1 MSLEIFNKGSKLL
14 TSKQPVDAPLIFEAG
29 DIDGIKIEQSVI
41 SADDLDSGSFNET
54 GQRVVPQAFI
64 GQGNMVDD
72 DDLETPDVKE
82 EILFNSART
91 HFHIYSGENL
101 LHSKIQR
108 PGDYIDATLD
118 NDADTLYDY
127 QLNVSPE
134 RDVRAANI
142 SKGSFTTVY
151 NFLDQ
156 FTDKLRV
163 EDINADGTELKLV
176 KGSEKDQNINSVK
189 GLRRIYREECNALGK
204 HKLND
209 FDRDKNQIFQQQYVL
224 NFGNNDLAAITSFD
238 FSMNEKVGLEDI
250 VVKFPEDK
258 FDIPGLKDENP
269 PSTRFYPMSN
279 LKDFWVEVYLSGEQ
293 VITETT
299 TIGGE
304 DGVEPENVPEVAEPL
319 DSEVTVTEETTPVL
333 IKRAD
338 GSVEESK
345 TESKTESIAEYM
357 PTQQLPKGGKSV
369 ISERFSNDVSTSTS
383 IRVPLKFK
391 TTGRGAKFTFDSVT
405 KAFVQES
412 TITGDETNLDIEPIY
427 YTFGNDNDDLN
438 FPIRPLIDYNKQLFG
453 KPTNSIIQTYDN
465 SFEKTALGKFNPQT
479 VTVKLYRPLRGDLH
493 NGTPS
498 IERIIRD
505 SYIDKVLVYPR
516 SEVKVVNNFSEPN
529 FKIDMGTYGKSVGT
543 DLKSWNELL
552 DTNLQTSQQIIDKYV
567 SASSHTNI
575 NVNYSDFSEFVHYS
589 SAVERVNNF
598 KYKLELVEGFDSRIK
613 TLKQV
618 SGSAALT
625 NISQSITRKS
635 AVVSGMDGWE
645 KWMYTEPSSS
655 LYSHYSSSKFTFQPW
670 PKLRTQPPLLH
681 SATSST
687 AIHYYNNLI
696 ESASYFDA
704 MNDGR
709 LTKTIP
715 ASIVEDPLNKDYVLF
730 IDMIGHHFDI
740 TWAYVKKLTSI
751 NSREEHPYDG
761 MPNSLLYDVAKSMGW
776 KLTHGKDRAEL
787 WSYALGT
794 DKFGNPVQSGSLAS
808 KPIEQYT
815 NEIWRRIVNNIPYL
829 LKTKGSARA
838 VKALIATYGIPQTF
852 LSIREYGGP
861 VIKEV
866 RQYWEHERF
875 VYHQRFDTDNYL
887 TVPFGKINDIDPI
900 TYKNRDPNPIDTIE
914 LQLQQN
920 MNRDTAIFNKDNNFA
935 VRYENTSIAKKAKKG
950 NIHFYLS
957 GSSGYKSA
965 SINNINLFDSK
976 MGTLIVQREKSVDD
990 ITQDNEYKIIY
1001 RRNRRDNIIVDKS
1014 ASIFISGSS
1023 EPSYNA
1029 AWTGSGTLTVGKT
1042 LPSVYPGSALYM
1054 SGSIQE
1060 LRYWAQ
1066 PLKDIVIDEHT
1077 MARESYHGNSPTSS
1091 YFDLKFRFLPD
1102 SRLKNVNSY
1111 DSQPSQHPNQKIS
1124 TVLDGRILSASLYN
1138 FEPDDLRGV
1147 TDEYHTKVPSAGAN
1161 NIMNNKIR
1169 LEPNRLKGVLDVDQR
1184 KETSK
1189 YDSAPNDSNQLG
1201 VYLSATKMYNED
1213 IYNHTGYFDIDDYI
1227 GDPDSREGF
1236 TEQNEQLDYLRR
1248 QVFKKYSTKN
1258 LINSTIDILAR
1269 YDFSVFEQIRQTV
1282 PARVDYNSG
1291 IIIEPHILERPK
1303 VKSKAKLTKTEP
1315 FYQTVI
1321 LPPEKPVQAFT
1332 LPLSAS
1338 IDTSPVP
1345 TMTYPTYETEI
1356 SSGMAPN
1363 ITMDTIP
1370 LNSEISVKVVPIM
1383 TYPTYDNFKSNN
1395 IPNATGSVGAEYP
1408 TYKTRLFLTQS
1419 SVLEGEYPSYET
1431 NLYLTSSKDLIG
1443 EYRDYNT
1450 KINLVEPKMFTG
1462 DFKDYNTKLGILDN
1476 QNIEGDFKDYNSELD
1491 VLDNQN
1497 IEGDFKDYTTIVD
1510 AVRSMSADYTNTPDI
1525 LLNTPQRVVGKYYLL
1540 DAPLQVSHSISVTRK
1555 DLEDKALLTAK
1566 IPYKPSQ
1573 YKFTILI
1580 PSASGDVGFGLGWI
1594 TGSNGSWNYNPIG
1607 LSVINQRGARYARS
1621 TNYFYS
1627 SSLSASMGLSY
1638 SSSLSPAQA
1647 QTDDLPLAVFNLR
1660 HLGCKMTSDSLT
1672 TNSDDTPDGKP
1683 VIEVFQADPNV
1694 LINTSRTAEEGSL
1707 DVDVLTGLTTLN
1719 IDELFISK
1727 EVVFQRR
1734 MEYRKEKVKFRRK
1747 TQGLINIEESRRD
1760 EFDLRIQNSEDISS
1774 RESARQD
1781 EFDIVNNPAVIQME
1795 IEERE
1800 IKPLITREER
1810 DRMMEIDFEGP
1821 QEVRFIDGQ
1830 RVNVPV
1836 KYDFVKP
1843 KFSGLALKLSELPI
1857 EERSEFIE
1865 QNEIDEKILK
1875 QLDIPMSR
1883 EEEKKRFNSEERFI
1897 KKRGK

>member
-1 MSLEIFNKGSKLL
+1 MSLEIYNKGSRLL
-14 TSKQPVDAPLIFEAG
+14 TTKSPTGGEFGASPQIFDTD
-29 DIDGIKIEQSVI
+29 DIDGIKVI
-41 SADDLDSGSFNET
+41 PTTVSGDDIDSGSFHQTNDQGMNVEED
-54 GQRVVPQAFI
+54 FI
-64 GQGNMVDD
+64 NDKGKADTREVR
-72 DDLETPDVKE
+72 
-82 EILFNSART
+82 FNSART

-101 LHSKIQR
+101 LYSKVQT
-108 PGDYIDATLD
+108 PGDYIDYEID
-118 NDADTLYDY
+118 NDDKNGYDF
-127 QLNVSPE
+127 QLRVSPE

-142 SKGSFTTVY
+142 TKGSFTTVY

-163 EDINADGTELKLV
+163 DDISADGSELKLV
-176 KGSEKDQNINSVK
+176 LGSEKDQNIDTFK
-189 GLRRIYREECNALGK
+189 GLKIIYDNECTLFGK
-204 HKLND
+204 HDVNGGTDDSDLPKT
-209 FDRDKNQIFQQQYVL
+209 QQQYVL

-238 FSMNEKVGLEDI
+238 FSLNQRIGTVDMPID
-250 VVKFPEDK
+250 FPIDK
-258 FDIPGLKDENP
+258 FNGKP
-269 PSTRFYPMSN
+269 TRFYPMTN
-279 LKDFWVEVYLSGEQ
+279 LKDFWVEVYVGGEQ
-293 VITETT
+293 VIKSTT
-299 TIGGE
+299 TISGE
-304 DGVEPENVPEVAEPL
+304 EADSNYTAYETAEPL
-319 DSEVTVTEETTPVL
+319 ESEVTVTEVTTPVVN
-333 IKRAD
+333 IVS
-338 GSVEESK
+338 GSAEESK
-345 TESKTESIAEYM
+345 TETKTETIAEYM
-357 PTQQLPKGGKSV
+357 PTQQLPSGKSK
-369 ISERFSNDVSTSTS
+369 IIVSDKYRGSTTENNEVRIALS
-383 IRVPLKFK
+383 YQ
-391 TTGRGAKFTFDSVT
+391 TTGRGAKFTFDELT
-405 KAFVQES
+405 LKFEQEV
-412 TITGDETNLDIEPIY
+412 IDNDEETPIY
-427 YTFGNDNDDLN
+427 YTFANKDEDLA
-438 FPIRPLIDYNKQLFG
+438 FPIRPGIDYRDQLYG
-453 KPTNSIIQTYDN
+453 KPTRSTVQVYNNKFVSN
-465 SFEKTALGKFNPQT
+465 NFET
-479 VTVKLYRPLRGDLH
+479 VTVKLYKPLRGDLH
-493 NGTPS
+493 NGKPS

-516 SEVKVVNNFSEPN
+516 REQKIQNNFSEPN

-543 DLKSWNELL
+543 DLKSWTELL

-618 SGSAALT
+618 SGSEALT

-655 LYSHYSSSKFTFQPW
+655 LYSHYSGSRFTYQPW
-670 PKLRTQPPLLH
+670 PKVKTQPPQLH

-687 AIHYYNNLI
+687 AIKYYNNLI

-715 ASIVEDPLNKDYVLF
+715 ASISEDPLNNDYILF

-751 NSREEHPYDG
+751 NSREEHPFDG
-761 MPNSLLYDVAKSMGW
+761 MPNKLLYDVAKSMGW

-861 VIKEV
+861 VIKDV

-875 VYHQRFDTDNYL
+875 VYHLRFDTDNYL
-887 TVPFGKINDIDPI
+887 TVPFDKINDIDPK

-914 LQLQQN
+914 LQIQQN
-920 MNRDTAIFNKDNNFA
+920 MNRDTAIFNKDNKFA
-935 VRYENTSIAKKAKKG
+935 VRYENTSTAKSGKKG

-965 SINNINLFDSK
+965 SIDNVNVFDSK
-976 MGTLIVQREKSVDD
+976 MGTLIVQRENSIDD
-990 ITQDNEYKIIY
+990 ITKDNEYKLIY
-1001 RRNRRDNIIVDKS
+1001 RRNRRDDIIVDKS
-1014 ASIFISGSS
+1014 ASIFITGSS

-1042 LPSVYPGSALYM
+1042 LPSVYPGTALYM

-1102 SRLKNVNSY
+1102 SRLKNAKAR

-1124 TVLDGRILSASLYN
+1124 NLLGGQILSASLYN

-1161 NIMNNKIR
+1161 NIMNNKVR
-1169 LEPNRLKGVLDVDQR
+1169 LEPNRLKGMLDTDQR

-1213 IYNHTGYFDIDDYI
+1213 IYNHTGYFDIDDYV

-1332 LPLSAS
+1332 LPLTAS
-1338 IDTSPVP
+1338 IDTSPIP

-1356 SSGMAPN
+1356 SGGLAPN

-1370 LNSEISVKVVPIM
+1370 LNTEISVKVVPIM

-1395 IPNATGSVGAEYP
+1395 IPTATASFAADYP
-1408 TYKTRLFLTQS
+1408 TYETKLFLTQS
-1419 SVLEGEYPSYET
+1419 ADLVGELPSYET
-1431 NLYLTSSKDLIG
+1431 KLYLTSSNDLIG
-1443 EYRDYNT
+1443 EYRDYST
-1450 KINLVEPKMFTG
+1450 KINLVEPKMFTA
-1462 DFKDYNTKLGILDN
+1462 DFKDIS
-1476 QNIEGDFKDYNSELD
+1476 SELD

-1497 IEGDFKDYTTIVD
+1497 IEGNFKDYTTVVD
-1510 AVRSMSADYTNTPDI
+1510 AERSMSADYTNTPDI
-1525 LLNTPQRVVGKYYLL
+1525 LLNTPQRIVGNYYLFN
-1540 DAPLQVSHSISVTRK
+1540 APLKVSHSISVTK
-1555 DLEDKALLTAK
+1555 TDLEDKALLTAK

-1607 LSVINQRGARYARS
+1607 VSVINQRVAKYARS

-1638 SSSLSPAQA
+1638 SSSLSPSQV
-1647 QTDDLPLAVFNLR
+1647 QTDNLPLAVFNLR

-1683 VIEVFQADPNV
+1683 VIEIFQADPNV

-1747 TQGLINIEESRRD
+1747 VQKLINIEESRRD
-1760 EFDLRIQNSEDISS
+1760 EFDLRKQNSEDISS

-1781 EFDIVNNPAVIQME
+1781 EFDIVNNPEVIKKE

-1800 IKPLITREER
+1800 IKPFIPEEL
-1810 DRMMEIDFEGP
+1810 DMKMGYEELP

-1836 KYDFVKP
+1836 RYDFVKP
-1843 KFSGLALKLSELPI
+1843 KFSGLALKLSKLPI

-1865 QNEIDEKILK
+1865 QNDIDEKILK

-1883 EEEKKRFNSEERFI
+1883 EEEKERYNSENRFI